1 MLLSVFYKGHTTP
14 FILLYSSIRIE
25 PKSSETNITDRMTEL
40 QKGVKWSSLL
50 HYSVDSI
57 LSRNSIQLL
66 DESGIDLIRSSLLC
80 EDYSTEKD
88 IILQSGTYEPI
99 IYMCSRW
106 IQKENRQ
113 TIVIA
118 NRKLQKLIGVYEIV
132 DGRRLSLLKQEKI
145 EKSIIDLSSAGD
157 RWEGDCQGTIPCGWG
172 DYYDDNNNLIF
183 RGFRYGND
191 NVCYGTYYFPDM
203 ITENPEYEGQISFSQ
218 RFGKGKLFDREGKLE
233 LEDLWLYNE
242 LYNER
247 NIVVPDA
254 TKTQQFH
261 NSLMSTFAVGS
272 ECYQELPFF
281 VLRNCQ
287 LLCSIT
293 VGGDSYSKNS
303 TEESCFGVSY
313 CPFLQ
318 SISISSLSF
327 VFYSTF
333 YLHSKSNGL
342 IKQRSSPSPN
352 SLYWK
357 CW

>member
-1 MLLSVFYKGHTTP
+1 
-14 FILLYSSIRIE
+14 
-25 PKSSETNITDRMTEL
+25 
-40 QKGVKWSSLL
+40 
-50 HYSVDSI
+50 
-57 LSRNSIQLL
+57 
-66 DESGIDLIRSSLLC
+66 
-80 EDYSTEKD
+80 
-88 IILQSGTYEPI
+88 
-99 IYMCSRW
+99 MCSRW